1 MEQVAVTDELVE
13 HWDRPQFLAA
23 SLRIGAKQRLGEDR
37 ATKRRA
43 CSTER
48 TSAEP
53 SLKELA
59 DRIANTA
66 KPAADGDAAHE
77 RSWPDILADLDSLT
91 ETESNRTASIFSCA
105 RRRAPPPVSPCVPPA
120 SPCRPPC
127 ASSPTP
133 DPTPSTEM

>member
-77 RSWPDILADLDSLT
+77 RSWPDILADLDFAD
-91 ETESNRTASIFSCA
+91 R
-105 RRRAPPPVSPCVPPA
+105 
-120 SPCRPPC
+120 
-127 ASSPTP
+127 
-133 DPTPSTEM
+133 D